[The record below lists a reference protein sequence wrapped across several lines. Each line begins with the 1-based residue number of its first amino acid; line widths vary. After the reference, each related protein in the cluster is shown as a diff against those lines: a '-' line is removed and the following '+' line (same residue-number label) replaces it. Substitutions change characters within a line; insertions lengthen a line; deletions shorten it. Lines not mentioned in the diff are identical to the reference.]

1 MFEGEGLL
9 LFKGTGAGPGGQLLK
24 GAGSR
29 GSTVVVVCSSNSS
42 RQWVCVLVYHLIIHN
57 ELLYW

>member
-1 MFEGEGLL
+1 
-9 LFKGTGAGPGGQLLK
+9 LK